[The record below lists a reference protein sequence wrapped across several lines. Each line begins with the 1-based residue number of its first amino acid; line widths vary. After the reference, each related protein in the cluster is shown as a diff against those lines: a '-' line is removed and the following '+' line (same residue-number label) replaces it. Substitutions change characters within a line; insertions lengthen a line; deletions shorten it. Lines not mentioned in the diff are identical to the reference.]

1 MFLAK
6 PHVTGPEGNV
16 TSPDVIID
24 YLFVEGAKRPL
35 SLLTHDCWQ
44 QAQVDATTAPAHAVM
59 ALGGGA
65 LISPALVLS
74 DGLVILSR
82 QAWRL
87 ANLDGHI
94 GQVTLNGV
102 PLAKIGLPAAQ
113 VEAIGGTG
121 DALPRG
127 YLVVKTMSG
136 DTAEAT
142 LADTVLNR
150 SLSHRVTFEPLD
162 HDRWGK
168 ARPRPRYSVG
178 PTQKDVQHFI

>member
-1 MFLAK
+1 MQRRPANCRALAIDIGTK
-6 PHVTGPEGNV
+6 DLAAADARARTAAGYAARR
-16 TSPDVIID
+16 SP
-24 YLFVEGAKRPL
+24 
-35 SLLTHDCWQ
+35 Q
-44 QAQVDATTAPAHAVM
+44 
-59 ALGGGA
+59 
-65 LISPALVLS
+65 
-74 DGLVILSR
+74 R
-82 QAWRL
+82 QAIARTIAHFAIRPDRW
-87 ANLDGHI
+87 I
-94 GQVTLNGV
+94 GS
-102 PLAKIGLPAAQ
+102 IGGDIIIAAAAEIDRPGRAAIIPGPHAIASRPFIGELPAAQ